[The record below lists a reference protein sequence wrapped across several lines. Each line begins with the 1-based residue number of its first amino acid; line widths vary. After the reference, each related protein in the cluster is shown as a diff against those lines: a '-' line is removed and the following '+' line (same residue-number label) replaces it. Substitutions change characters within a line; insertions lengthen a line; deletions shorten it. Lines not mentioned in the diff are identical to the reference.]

1 MLRIRPNVRTTPT
14 VRAKIPGSGE
24 PSSILA
30 RRYERGTSTG
40 QNIAWTT
47 QHSDGPHH
55 LPWKATREK
64 RGGPVTIWRRLSST
78 GEEILPRLCLGDSWT
93 KI

>member
-47 QHSDGPHH
+47 QPLRWTSSPALEGHQG
-55 LPWKATREK
+55 KARWSCDDLAQAVEH
-64 RGGPVTIWRRLSST
+64 RRRDT
-78 GEEILPRLCLGDSWT
+78 AAAVPG
-93 KI
+93 